1 MNALNILS
9 REKSHKGE
17 TPQRDQLLKVMAS
30 CLVSWRT
37 GSAKF
42 PLEERKQVAA
52 DCWHSS
58 GRPALC
64 VIIEA
69 SYRQPQF
76 LENFSMEESTS
87 QSLADIKSTPEL
99 LLLLME
105 RRLTHLSKPTGCTVP
120 WSNYII
126 SQQKT
131 KQVFAHPNINRA
143 FLKLGKII
151 THPKYFGFLSMG
163 KTIKHFSNILFSCS
177 PKDTMTWL
185 CVMLQTSV
193 TLQKKRES
201 SVFSSVTA

>member
-17 TPQRDQLLKVMAS
+17 TPQRDQFLKVMAS

-64 VIIEA
+64 VITEA

-87 QSLADIKSTPEL
+87 QSLADIKSIPEL

-131 KQVFAHPNINRA
+131 KQN
-143 FLKLGKII
+143 
-151 THPKYFGFLSMG
+151 KYLL
-163 KTIKHFSNILFSCS
+163 IQILIGPF
-177 PKDTMTWL
+177 
-185 CVMLQTSV
+185 
-193 TLQKKRES
+193 
-201 SVFSSVTA
+201 